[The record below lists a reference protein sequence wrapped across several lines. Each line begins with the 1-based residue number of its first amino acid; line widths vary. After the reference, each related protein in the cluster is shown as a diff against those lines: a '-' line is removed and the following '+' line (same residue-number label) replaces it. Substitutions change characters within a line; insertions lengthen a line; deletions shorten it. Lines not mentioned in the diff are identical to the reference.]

1 MACNLQN
8 AYLNTNCCEMIW
20 FEGGKECHEDAGKV
34 CIVIQAFYGLKSA
47 GSAWHAELAGLL
59 HYLGYFSMKA
69 NPDVWIHEAV
79 RDDGF
84 NYYEMLIIYVDDIL
98 HYHIKQRKRL
108 TRSQCITLQ

>member
-47 GSAWHAELAGLL
+47 
-59 HYLGYFSMKA
+59 
-69 NPDVWIHEAV
+69 IHEAV